1 MTLEPAVASP
11 GAAAY
16 QGTVITAVHAMIMA
30 EDPEAAR
37 AFLRDVVQLPH
48 VDTGGGW
55 LIFKSGPSEMGVHPT
70 SGTGQFDV
78 SLVCDDLDATMADL
92 ATRGAEFGPV
102 EEAGWGRLTRMAVP
116 GSDPITLYQPAYDP
130 PATSL

>member
-1 MTLEPAVASP
+1 M
-11 GAAAY
+11 
-16 QGTVITAVHAMIMA
+16 ITAVHAMIMA

-37 AFLRDVVQLPH
+37 AFLRDVVGLPY

-70 SGTGQFDV
+70 GGTGQFDV

-92 ATRGAEFGPV
+92 ASRGAELGPV
-102 EEAGWGRLTRMAVP
+102 EEARWGRLTRMAVP
-116 GSDPITLYQPAYDP
+116 GSWPITLYQPSYDP